1 MRICR
6 KCGVEKDESEFYK
19 SSHIKDGL
27 ATMCKACS
35 REVNRI
41 DRQKYE
47 AKRRETKKQYAVGYR
62 EKHREELNTKAKQ
75 TYYDIRAFVES
86 LKTPCVKC
94 GETRKYVIDFHHIDP
109 SRKKFNLNSS
119 ASHSKTKVSEEVAKC
134 VCLCRNCH
142 QEFHH
147 FFGRQPE
154 EPFES
159 LCEYLGNVPSY
170 TGGK

>member
-1 MRICR
+1 MRKCR
-6 KCGVEKDESEFYK
+6 KCGLEKDESEFNK

-27 ATMCKACS
+27 STMCKVCS

-47 AKRRETKKQYAVGYR
+47 VRRRESKRQYAACYR
-62 EKHREELNTKAKQ
+62 EQHRDELRVKAKE
-75 TYYDIRAFVES
+75 TYRDNRAFLES
-86 LKTPCVKC
+86 LKTPCAKC
-94 GETRKYVIDFHHIDP
+94 GDERKYVIDFHHIDP
-109 SRKKFNLNSS
+109 SRKKFNLNDS
-119 ASHSKTKVSEEVAKC
+119 ASHSEAKVSEEVSKC

-154 EPFES
+154 NPVES
-159 LCEYLGNVPSY
+159 LMEYLGGEEHSLEL
-170 TGGK
+170 